1 MFLKNTDLGAL
12 LLRLVLGGMI
22 LFHGLA
28 KMITGVGGIE
38 VAIEQWGLPGVLAYA
53 VFIGEVIAP
62 AMVILG
68 YRTSL
73 FALLIAV
80 NMMVAIALVHV
91 DDIFMLGS
99 SGGWSLELQ
108 GLFLGTALV
117 VMLIGPGRYKM
128 KN

>member
-108 GLFLGTALV
+108 GLFLGTALA